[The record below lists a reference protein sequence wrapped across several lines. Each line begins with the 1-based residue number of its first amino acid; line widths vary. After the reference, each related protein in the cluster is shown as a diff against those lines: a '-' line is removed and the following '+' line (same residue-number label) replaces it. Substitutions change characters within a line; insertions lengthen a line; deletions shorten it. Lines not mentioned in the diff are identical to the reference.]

1 MESGDAFA
9 CTTECEPTTG
19 PVGCRQLQTGRTM
32 RDGCRFGD
40 NLNRLQ
46 RLHTRILLSRE
57 RNQLIAEEAPARAVV
72 KILGVDSPIEHLAAF
87 FATVVHREHID
98 LIRRL
103 RRQQRFAPVLA
114 GRDDHDGEIMTQLEL
129 ESVLATLRS
138 LDGASEVGVTLAA
151 FRWVFGWKTEDLMAA
166 FGMSRAAVDKQISRV
181 RQAAERQ
188 ADLLL

>member
-1 MESGDAFA
+1 
-9 CTTECEPTTG
+9 
-19 PVGCRQLQTGRTM
+19 
-32 RDGCRFGD
+32 
-40 NLNRLQ
+40 
-46 RLHTRILLSRE
+46 
-57 RNQLIAEEAPARAVV
+57 
-72 KILGVDSPIEHLAAF
+72 
-87 FATVVHREHID
+87 
-98 LIRRL
+98 
-103 RRQQRFAPVLA
+103 VLA